1 MLLTPAP
8 LLTHGQQQR
17 RVRSRAQ
24 RPIVAAAAPVT
35 APSARTAPTHAAQR
49 QALVSL
55 ALAALISSAPEVLAA
70 AADQKCL
77 AACIKECNAI
87 APGSPEYCNDNCK
100 DECDPNKAAADTA
113 SE

>member
-8 LLTHGQQQR
+8 LTHSW
-17 RVRSRAQ
+17 RVRSRVQ

-55 ALAALISSAPEVLAA
+55 ALAALICGWGPQALA

-87 APGSPEYCNDNCK
+87 APGSPEYCTDNCNA
-100 DECDPNKAAADTA
+100 ECDPNKAAADTA